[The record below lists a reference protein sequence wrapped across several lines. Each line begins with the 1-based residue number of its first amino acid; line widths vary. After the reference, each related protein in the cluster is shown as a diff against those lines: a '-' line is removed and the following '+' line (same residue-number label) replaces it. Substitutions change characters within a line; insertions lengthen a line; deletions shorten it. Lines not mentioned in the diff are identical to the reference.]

1 MAVNLTR
8 KTVVEAVTE
17 TTSGYVPIG
26 NSLIDFSNWTPGTM
40 PPSGYTSY
48 GSDLNGTNA
57 IVRAEGPF
65 GNVRA
70 IWSGT
75 DTDGNPSSTDGGL
88 LSNYFSIDPA
98 KLYRFSV
105 WTKRVILGSG
115 SYYFGLG
122 TSYDDSDGLVGI
134 YTNAY
139 STAWQEDTANTGFR
153 PGTTDPRFPSMN
165 YYLDHNGGW
174 QASGH
179 VKDVDKWYLVVS
191 HIHPHDSTD
200 YGDHSDTGWYVA
212 GSTSKVFSAT
222 GWADQ
227 WTPNSDPGVANW
239 SDARFHPDI
248 ALTRIRTFV
257 AYSSTIGTNQE
268 YAMPRVDLIDGTEP
282 SISDLVNNTDT
293 NQNTPLA
300 SSPIAIYGDGASVWQ
315 ADTTMIDMPALT
327 GSLSPQKQL
336 AGRSLANVS
345 LQTCLQQ
352 DTSAPPTNANT
363 TPDIDTLLIA
373 CGMTRLIVNAAPTGK
388 RVSYVPTDTMNDD
401 GSDVCSATVRS
412 YQNGISTTSTGTY
425 LNAEFNFTAGQA
437 ATVQFTGQGLY
448 NDPVS
453 SVFPT
458 ASAAADTRKLV
469 QSEQL
474 SIRASNDTSPYA
486 NIIPVCRSLTW
497 NTGNTIIERPDVNSN
512 DGLKLLRI
520 VSRAPTLNLVI
531 EADTIYPSS
540 FPAGGSTA
548 TTGPFFSELKENA
561 HHEIRFT
568 HQTVSSQVNAYFQ
581 FLDCQLTS
589 VNLSDDGGV
598 RVYNLSYSL
607 QMAADYAYPYYFA
620 FYNYGA

>member
-26 NSLIDFSNWTPGTM
+26 NSLIDFSHWTPGTM
-40 PPSGYTSY
+40 PPSGYNIRGASHE
-48 GSDLNGTNA
+48 NAMIIGT
-57 IVRAEGPF
+57 GPF
-65 GNVRA
+65 GSARTL
-70 IWSGT
+70 WSSP
-75 DTDGNPSSTDGGL
+75 GNDSDNSADGGWDGL
-88 LSNYFSIDPA
+88 PFPVDPDET
-98 KLYRFSV
+98 YRFSV
-105 WTKRVILGSG
+105 WVNRVEGKGTETVVIDGVSTVLDAGNFYLGLYAVNAAG
-115 SYYFGLG
+115 GN
-122 TSYDDSDGLVGI
+122 VPV
-134 YTNAY
+134 YTNRFSDSSASQSLDGNRY
-139 STAWQEDTANTGFR
+139 WEV
-153 PGTTDPRFPSMN
+153 TTDWNDKSFGPALN
-165 YYLDHNGGW
+165 
-174 QASGH
+174 
-179 VKDVDKWYLVVS
+179 KWYLVVG
-191 HIHPHDSTD
+191 HVHPHGSTSYTDHADS
-200 YGDHSDTGWYVA
+200 GWYQA
-212 GSTSKVFSAT
+212 GSTSKLV
-222 GWADQ
+222 
-227 WTPNSDPGVANW
+227 
-239 SDARFHPDI
+239 
-248 ALTRIRTFV
+248 ALTRGDMRWVDALSVQARHRSYLF
-257 AYSSTIGTNQE
+257 YSTYGSYFPVVQNW
-268 YAMPRVDLIDGTEP
+268 AMPRVDLIDGTEP

-300 SSPIAIYGDGASVWQ
+300 SSPTAIYGDGASVWQ
-315 ADTTMIDMPALT
+315 ADTTMVDMPALT
-327 GSLSPQKQL
+327 ASLSPQKQL
-336 AGRSLANVS
+336 AGRSLSNVS

-352 DTSAPPTNANT
+352 DTSATATDANT

-373 CGMTRLIVNAAPTGK
+373 CGMTRSIVNADPTGK

-401 GSDVCSATVRS
+401 GSDVRSATVRS
-412 YQNGISTTSTGTY
+412 YHNGISTTSTGTY

-469 QSEQL
+469 ESEQL

-568 HQTVSSQVNAYFQ
+568 HQTVPSDVNAYFR